1 MCVFFPLRSAGD
13 IVPELGDLTGLRTL
27 SLRDN
32 HFTGTIPP
40 ELGQLT
46 ALRHLFL
53 NNNKLRGSSAGVVCG
68 LGGGMGGG
76 AGGVHEPFRRW
87 A

>member
-1 MCVFFPLRSAGD
+1 MLFFCFSSFNLITFCFIIYFSLARSAGH
-13 IVPELGDLTGLRTL
+13 IVPELGDLTSLRTL

-53 NNNKLRGSSAGVVCG
+53 NNNKLRGASVVPRSG
-68 LGGGMGGG
+68 R
-76 AGGVHEPFRRW
+76 E
-87 A
+87 